1 MRPLLKNMK
10 QIKLNICKI
19 IFSVFCCLACCW
31 RPVLA
36 DEGFVTQL
44 QANYTI
50 SETEV
55 TKVELKFK
63 LVNTSPTTYVESY
76 RLIVPEKNVS
86 GLVLQQEDQNID
98 KTLTTENGQNIFDL
112 RFLNQVVGQGKAR
125 TFTVEYNDAGLVEA
139 KGKNIIVR
147 LPSMSS
153 EQPYQ
158 KYQAV
163 VTLPTSFGDLAKVT
177 PEANKIVQRAGQ
189 ITYTFDLNTPQE
201 ILFQF
206 GQEQLSQFS
215 FEKTLTNQTNYA
227 AYQQINLPLDDQNQQ
242 FLYAYL
248 TPIPDYHRI
257 ENGVWQAFYLLKPW
271 TDVQVAAAGY
281 VRVWQVDE
289 NYSLAEHLPSDILPV
304 WQSFFVEDIPQDFLA
319 LQVLS
324 SATVQVQSRLD
335 RWWILPLPGHF
346 LIDVYNQT
354 GQVANNLNLR
364 LTTNTEGM
372 NVIPIETT
380 FSLLPWQKSIL
391 PVRVQSQNWWPLYQE
406 VDLKLTLTSSN
417 GEVLHESEYTGL
429 SLAYRTLA
437 LIGGFFAAAVTGGS
451 ILVARR
457 QEKSSLRR

>member
-1 MRPLLKNMK
+1 MK
-10 QIKLNICKI
+10 QTKLNICKI
-19 IFSVFCCLACCW
+19 IFGIFCCFLW
-31 RPVLA
+31 LRQPIWA
-36 DEGFVTQL
+36 DDGFVTQL

-50 SETEV
+50 SETE
-55 TKVELKFK
+55 TTQVELKFK
-63 LVNTSPTTYVESY
+63 LINTSPTTYVESY

-86 GLVLQQEDQNID
+86 GLVLQQEDQNIE

-147 LPSMSS
+147 LPSMNS

-177 PEANKIVQRAGQ
+177 PEASKVLQRAGQ
-189 ITYTFDLNTPQE
+189 TIYTFDLSTPQE

-215 FEKTLTNQTNYA
+215 FEKTLSNQTNYA

-248 TPIPDYHRI
+248 TPTPDYYRI

-271 TDVQVAAAGY
+271 TDVNVNAAGY

-289 NYSLAEHLPSDILPV
+289 NYFLSDHLPSDILSV
-304 WQSFFVEDIPQDFLA
+304 WQSFFVEEIPQDFLA

-324 SATVQVQSRLD
+324 PATVQVQNRLD
-335 RWWILPLPGHF
+335 QWWILPLPGHF
-346 LIDVYNQT
+346 LVDVYNQT

-364 LTTNTEGM
+364 VTTNTDSMTVE
-372 NVIPIETT
+372 PAETI
-380 FSLLPWQKSIL
+380 FSLLPWQKTTL

-406 VDLKLTLTSSN
+406 VDLKLTLTNSN
-417 GEVLHESEYTGL
+417 GEILHESEQTGL